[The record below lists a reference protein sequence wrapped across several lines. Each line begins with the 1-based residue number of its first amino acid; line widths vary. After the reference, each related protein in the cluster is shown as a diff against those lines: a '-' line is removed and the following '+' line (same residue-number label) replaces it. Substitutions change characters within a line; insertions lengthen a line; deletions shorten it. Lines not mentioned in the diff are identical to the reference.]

1 MPQSGQEMLEV
12 SIDTCKKIADGL
24 GSQNEAWETSVVEIV
39 DKLEEVSDTFFFKT
53 MPSVPTTR
61 KVLREAESLSDLK
74 NSDNWSA
81 FAPALETFIASS
93 QDLIEKAGMKGV
105 TLT

>member
-1 MPQSGQEMLEV
+1 MPPSGQELLESCISNCQEISTGLEQQNSDWQK
-12 SIDTCKKIADGL
+12 SIAEIIGKFEEI
-24 GSQNEAWETSVVEIV
+24 GS
-39 DKLEEVSDTFFFKT
+39 TFFFKT

-61 KVLREAESLSDLK
+61 KVLREAESLSALK
-74 NSDNWSA
+74 NTENWVD
-81 FAPALETFIASS
+81 FASSLETFIASS

>member
-1 MPQSGQEMLEV
+1 MPPSGQELLESCISNCQEISTGLDWQK
-12 SIDTCKKIADGL
+12 SI
-24 GSQNEAWETSVVEIV
+24 VEIIG
-39 DKLEEVSDTFFFKT
+39 KFEEIGSTFFFKT

-61 KVLREAESLSDLK
+61 KVLREAESLSVLK
-74 NSDNWSA
+74 NTENWVD
-81 FAPALETFIASS
+81 FASSLETFIASS

>member
-1 MPQSGQEMLEV
+1 MPPSGQELIESCISRCQEISAGLEQQNSDWQK
-12 SIDTCKKIADGL
+12 SI
-24 GSQNEAWETSVVEIV
+24 VEIIGKF
-39 DKLEEVSDTFFFKT
+39 DEISSTFFFKT

-81 FAPALETFIASS
+81 FAPALQTFIASS